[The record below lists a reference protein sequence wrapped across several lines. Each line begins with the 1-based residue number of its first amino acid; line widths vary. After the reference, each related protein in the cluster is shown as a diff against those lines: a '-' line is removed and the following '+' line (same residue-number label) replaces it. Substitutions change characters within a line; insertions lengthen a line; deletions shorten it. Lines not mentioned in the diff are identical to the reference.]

1 MIRPILEQRNMNNI
15 TLEVSFNK
23 EIFQNQIKSIAKAK
37 LKLILAINQ
46 SHEHRPDDDYDFV
59 YDERRTSN
67 HRIKQ

>member
-1 MIRPILEQRNMNNI
+1 MFFLTCLKM
-15 TLEVSFNK
+15 K
-23 EIFQNQIKSIAKAK
+23 KQNHQK
-37 LKLILAINQ
+37 NQ